1 MFAFLDIL
9 TGIQATTYIKIGS
22 IQISLKEHC
31 IIQVLFYEM
40 HYLQTWKN
48 GNKTQ

>member
-9 TGIQATTYIKIGS
+9 TGIQATTYIKIVS

-31 IIQVLFYEM
+31 IIQVLTILRVETTIIINVLVY
-40 HYLQTWKN
+40 
-48 GNKTQ
+48 